1 VAGVAVAELLAESG
15 AARRS
20 IYQHFPGGKA
30 QLIEESVRSAGLW
43 MEQMI
48 DELASTMPPAEML
61 RALSDYWKHI
71 LVSSDYRYGCPIA
84 AAAAGGHEAPEARA
98 IAGEVFARWE
108 RRLVRNA
115 IEHSVPEPVA
125 AGFATMAIA
134 SVEGAVVMSI
144 AAGSVEPIDRVSAQ
158 LIELLGHHLRTGR
171 E

>member
-1 VAGVAVAELLAESG
+1 MRANPADLDT
-15 AARRS
+15 RR
-20 IYQHFPGGKA
+20 P
-30 QLIEESVRSAGLW
+30 SAG
-43 MEQMI
+43 
-48 DELASTMPPAEML
+48 TG
-61 RALSDYWKHI
+61 LSDYWKHI
-71 LVSSDYRYGCPIA
+71 LVSSDYQYGCPI

-115 IEHSVPEPVA
+115 IEHGAPEPVG

-144 AAGSVEPIDRVSAQ
+144 AAGSVEPIDRVSTQ
-158 LIELLGHHLRTGR
+158 LIELLGHRLRTGR